1 MTNPGATA
9 KHSAA
14 ADTIALAAARTPAA
28 PEVAIPA
35 SGRYRCTSAARAGS
49 RATRT
54 RPGERGQAAVLAVSR
69 RRSHAF
75 RQPVRWAEQHLS
87 MRRGKE
93 FVANLFRPSRD
104 ELRSIL
110 KVHRVV
116 VAPLATP
123 NESMLLKYG
132 DDGVWY
138 GIPPDVVALRIGF
151 LPLPVTRML
160 NGYIDGDTQSVRAE
174 AMRPSDRS
182 GRGTRLATRYCYAAC
197 GSPQLANPGHNRHL
211 GLRWDAWHVAL
222 IVLAPLCATIPNRCR
237 CLLCDL
243 GR

>member
-1 MTNPGATA
+1 LPAASSTSSRRPDRASAPGSLQVRRPRRMTNPGAA

-35 SGRYRCTSAARAGS
+35 SGRYRCTSAAWAGS
-49 RATRT
+49 RATRA
-54 RPGERGQAAVLAVSR
+54 RPGEQEQAYEKLLPSAAVLAVSR
-69 RRSHAF
+69 RRSHSF
-75 RQPVRWAEQHLS
+75 RQPARRAEQHLS
-87 MRRGKE
+87 TRRGKQ

-116 VAPLATP
+116 VVPLAAP
-123 NESMLLKYG
+123 NDSILLKYG

-160 NGYIDGDTQSVRAE
+160 NGYIDGDTHPCVLRRCVPAI
-174 AMRPSDRS
+174 
-182 GRGTRLATRYCYAAC
+182 GR
-197 GSPQLANPGHNRHL
+197 QL
-211 GLRWDAWHVAL
+211 
-222 IVLAPLCATIPNRCR
+222 
-237 CLLCDL
+237 
-243 GR
+243 